1 MKVIGIAC
9 SPLARSSSLKAVEEF
24 LRGAAEAGH
33 ETELIKLGDDLKGC
47 TGCQGCKQENSGF
60 CVQKDVLSRYFE
72 LLPEAGAV
80 VVGAANYMGWPMGQ
94 AWTFMNRHYC
104 VANGGGPERTFKIEA
119 GKRLFTFF
127 AQGNP
132 DEEFYV
138 KNYEVLCKPFE
149 NYGFKTEMPVVLTR
163 VNAEEKLELA
173 YAMGK
178 ELLTE
183 AEPAEEPPAE
193 EQKEEAPAE

>member
-9 SPLARSSSLKAVEEF
+9 SPLSRSSSMKAVEEF

-33 ETELIKLGDDLKGC
+33 ETELIKLGDDLNGC
-47 TGCQGCKQENSGF
+47 TGCQGCKKEGAGF
-60 CVQKDVLSRYFE
+60 CVQKDALERYFE
-72 LLPEAGAV
+72 LLPEAGAI

-104 VANGGGPERTFKIEA
+104 VANGGGPDRTFKIEA
-119 GKRLFTFF
+119 GKRVFPFF

-138 KNYEVLCKPFE
+138 KNYEVVYKPME
-149 NYGFKTEMPVVLTR
+149 NYGFKVEKPVVLTR
-163 VNAEEKLELA
+163 VNTEEKLELA

-183 AEPAEEPPAE
+183 EEPAEEPAAEPAEE
-193 EQKEEAPAE
+193 APAE